1 MSHKFN
7 VGEQVDLAHRMML
20 TPPRGQYEVR
30 RQMPASDQGDDDPLY
45 RVKSADE
52 TYERVAQE
60 SDLTL
65 TETRSALA
73 E

>member
-30 RQMPASDQGDDDPLY
+30 RQMPASDQGNDDPLY
-45 RVKSADE
+45 RIRSADE

-65 TETRSALA
+65 TQVGSALA
-73 E
+73 Q